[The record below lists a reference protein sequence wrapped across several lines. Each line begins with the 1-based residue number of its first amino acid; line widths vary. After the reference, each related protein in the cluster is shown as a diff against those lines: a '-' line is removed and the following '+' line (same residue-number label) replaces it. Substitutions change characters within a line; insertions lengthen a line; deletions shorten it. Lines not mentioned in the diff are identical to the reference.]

1 MNNQFFQKNHSI
13 IYKKPWFTSIL
24 LFRFYYK
31 VKIIRIIAKFKNLF
45 KKPDK
50 SAFII
55 KEK

>member
-24 LFRFYYK
+24 L
-31 VKIIRIIAKFKNLF
+31 IIRIIAKFKNLF
-45 KKPDK
+45 KEPDK